1 MTHTKPP
8 CRLETM
14 VEVALAVATRQL
26 FEVSKAAESFVAAEA
41 EESNVGGLENSLS
54 LTYTSSSMKY
64 QTPKT

>member
-1 MTHTKPP
+1 
-8 CRLETM
+8 M